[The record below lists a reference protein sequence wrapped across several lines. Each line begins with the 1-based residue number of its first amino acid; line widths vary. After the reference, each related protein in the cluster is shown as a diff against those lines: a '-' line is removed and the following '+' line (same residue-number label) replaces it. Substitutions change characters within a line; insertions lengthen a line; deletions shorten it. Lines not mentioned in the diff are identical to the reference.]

1 MKQSKSILAVIL
13 SVIFAISLLLHSV
26 CVGANEEVT
35 VTIDD
40 TALSFDVEPQ
50 IINGRTLVPLRK
62 IFEELGAY
70 VKWNGET
77 QTVSAKR
84 NSKTV
89 TLTIDSADMQI
100 DKGDTDED
108 GNAVFETVTLDVPA
122 QIISDRTLVP
132 ARAVSEAFGLDVK
145 WDENKKLVSI
155 TSNKDD
161 DESWKDNEG
170 KINLSDMTFEGDG
183 IEINGNNILITKGGD
198 YTACGTLENGNITVK
213 TEEKVKL
220 RLDGVSVTSSQE
232 PCIYFEEADKAYIT
246 ISEGTENTL
255 TSECE
260 KGVIYSK
267 ENLEIK
273 GGGTLNINAK
283 TDHGIKASD
292 NLTIENGTINIT
304 AEGDGIHIND
314 TFKMSGGI
322 LNIDSVGDGIDS
334 ESIVAITGGSI
345 NIKTNGKSIETENTV
360 NTTDAAMPNGFM
372 GGHGRMFEA
381 PDVEFETS
389 SKGIKA
395 EWTLCVKGGNI
406 TVNSADHAIHC
417 ADEIEITSGEMH
429 LYSEYGKGISGHGN
443 VLVDGADTVIDVT
456 KSTEGL
462 ESKNILTVNNGII
475 NITSSDDGINATGG
489 ESGEMMM
496 PQDRN
501 MNGMP
506 QDFGNMPPMP
516 QGEEG
521 FIPGGDM
528 GGMPPQDFGGMQR
541 PEMQEGN
548 NPPEFAEGVAGQGQR
563 PGMRRNRDNSQGE
576 NSPENG
582 QFEKGGENVRRGD
595 IGGNG
600 MGRNRKNCLIINGGE
615 LTIKSG
621 DDCLD
626 SNGSMT
632 ITGGVIKAVK
642 TGGTLLG
649 NNSIFDAEGQVNI
662 SAGVTVIAAGSGGT
676 LEIPQNSITIYGEA
690 AYKSGGAVTL
700 SGNDGS
706 VLAEYAPTGD
716 FSAIFISSP
725 DMILSENYTV
735 KIGSN
740 SYDVTLTE
748 QSMVIGTPAKQG
760 RKMFFR

>member
-1 MKQSKSILAVIL
+1 MKQSKSIVAVIL
-13 SVIFAISLLLHSV
+13 SVIFTISLLSYTAN
-26 CVGANEEVT
+26 VGANDEVT
-35 VTIDD
+35 VTVDGVP
-40 TALSFDVEPQ
+40 LSFDVAPQ
-50 IINGRTLVPLRK
+50 IINGSTLVPLRK

-70 VKWNGET
+70 VKWDGET
-77 QTVSAKR
+77 QTVSARR

-100 DKGDTDED
+100 DKGDTNED
-108 GNAVFETVTLDVPA
+108 GNAVFEIVTLDVPA
-122 QIISDRTLVP
+122 QIVSDRTLVP
-132 ARAVSEAFGLDVK
+132 ARAVSEAFGLDVG
-145 WDENKKLVSI
+145 WDEDKKLVSI
-155 TSNKDD
+155 TSNKDND
-161 DESWKDNEG
+161 DSWKDNEG

-183 IEINGNNILITKGGD
+183 IEANGNNILITKGGD
-198 YTACGTLENGNITVK
+198 YTVCGTVENGNITVK
-213 TEEKVKL
+213 TGEKVKL
-220 RLDGVSVTSSQE
+220 RLDGASITSSQE
-232 PCIYFEEADKAYIT
+232 PCIYFEEAGKAYIT
-246 ISEGTENTL
+246 ISEGSENTL

-273 GGGTLNINAK
+273 GGGMLNINSK

-292 NLTIENGTINIT
+292 NLTIENGIINIS
-304 AEGDGIHIND
+304 AEGDGIHVND
-314 TFKMSGGI
+314 TIKMCGGE
-322 LNIDSVGDGIDS
+322 LNIDSAGDGIDS

-345 NIKTNGKSIETENTV
+345 NIKTNGKPIETENTV

-372 GGHGRMFEA
+372 GGHGGMFEA

-443 VLVDGADTVIDVT
+443 VLVDGADTVIDIT

-496 PQDRN
+496 PPNRN
-501 MNGMP
+501 MNGVQGFGDMLPMP
-506 QDFGNMPPMP
+506 QD
-516 QGEEG
+516 EES
-521 FIPGGDM
+521 FIPGDDM

-541 PEMQEGN
+541 PEMQKGN
-548 NPPEFAEGVAGQGQR
+548 NRPEFAEGASGQGQR
-563 PGMRRNRDNSQGE
+563 PDMRRNMNNPQGE
-576 NSPENG
+576 NPPENG
-582 QFEKGGENVRRGD
+582 QFERSGEDVRRGD
-595 IGGNG
+595 MGGNG
-600 MGRNRKNCLIINGGE
+600 MSRNRKNCLIINGGE
-615 LTIKSG
+615 LTIKAG
-621 DDCLD
+621 DDCID

-649 NNSIFDAEGQVNI
+649 NNSIFDAEGQIDI
-662 SAGVTVIAAGSGGT
+662 SAGITVIAAGSGGT
-676 LEIPQNSITIYGEA
+676 LEIPQNSITIYGEV
-690 AYKSGGAVTL
+690 AYKSGDTVTL
-700 SGNDGS
+700 SGSDGN
-706 VLAEYAPTGD
+706 VLAEYTPAGD
-716 FSAIFISSP
+716 FNAIFISYP
-725 DMILSENYTV
+725 DMILGENYTV

-748 QSMVIGTPAKQG
+748 QSTVIGTPANQG
-760 RKMFFR
+760 RGMFFR